1 MTMAQ
6 GTEAPGSRSATTNT
20 NGRLAARGRVRLRT
34 LVLIRWLAIGG
45 QTIALLL
52 VHYGLRFDLAIV
64 PALALVGASAL
75 LNAAL
80 AVGWSAATR
89 LTDRWATLLLAY
101 DILQLAGLIF
111 LTGGLQNPFALLF
124 LVPVTISATILNLRS
139 TVTLGALGMACISL
153 LAFYHEPL
161 PWPHGDLRL
170 PVLYIAGVWFAL
182 AIGTAFVAAYA
193 WRVAAEAQ
201 RMSDA
206 LAATQMALSREQR
219 LSALGSLAAAAAHEL
234 GTPLGTIAVVAKEL
248 KRELPADSPYGDDVD
263 LLASQAE
270 RCRDILARLA
280 QRPDTQDDRFFHAM
294 PLDALVEM
302 AAAPHRRDGIA
313 LDVTVDGD
321 GTAPAVTHRPEIVQG
336 LGNLIENALDFA
348 RHKVEI
354 AVTWDS
360 REATVTVRDDGP
372 GLTID
377 ILESLGEPYLTTRRE
392 AGGMGLGVFISK
404 TLLERTGATLAFA
417 NRPGGGAE
425 VAITWP
431 RGILEEPETQQP
443 RPGDRG
449 PAPAARDGA

>member
-1 MTMAQ
+1 MAEEP
-6 GTEAPGSRSATTNT
+6 GLTAPRPRPANG
-20 NGRLAARGRVRLRT
+20 NGRLATRGRVRLRT

-52 VHYGLRFDLAIV
+52 VHFGLGFDLAIF
-64 PALALVGASAL
+64 PALALVAASAL

-101 DILQLAGLIF
+101 DIFQLAGLIF

-124 LVPVTISATILNLRS
+124 LVPVTISATILDVRS
-139 TVTLGALGMACISL
+139 TVSLGALGMACITL

-161 PWPHGDLRL
+161 PWPDADLEL
-170 PVLYIAGVWFAL
+170 PWLYIAGIWFAL

-193 WRVAAEAQ
+193 WRVAAEA
-201 RMSDA
+201 RYMSDA

-248 KRELPADSPYGDDVD
+248 KRELPADGPFGDDVD
-263 LLASQAE
+263 LLSSQAE
-270 RCRDILARLA
+270 RCREILARLA
-280 QRPDTQDDRFFHAM
+280 QRPDTQDDRTFHAM

-302 AAAPHRRDGIA
+302 AAAPHRRDTVA
-313 LDVTVDGD
+313 LDVAVSGA
-321 GTAPAVTHRPEIVQG
+321 GAAPVVTHRPEIVQG
-336 LGNLIENALDFA
+336 LGNLIENAVDFA
-348 RHKVEI
+348 RERVDI
-354 AVTWDS
+354 GVGWDA

-372 GLTID
+372 GLNID
-377 ILESLGEPYLTTRRE
+377 VLESLGEPYLTTRRE

-431 RGILEEPETQQP
+431 RGILEDLETNEPCP
-443 RPGDRG
+443 D
-449 PAPAARDGA
+449 A